1 MTSNAVHV
9 VKDVSQTQAKRAN
22 ERRTRET
29 GRSGCSLQG
38 VEKKRRERERRLKPE
53 DGEGEK
59 I

>member
-9 VKDVSQTQAKRAN
+9 VKDVSQTKAKKSKREEN
-22 ERRTRET
+22 KGDWKEWMQFTGCGEKEER
-29 GRSGCSLQG
+29 G
-38 VEKKRRERERRLKPE
+38 RRLKPE